1 MLTLKLHLKIVQH
14 LWQFMASLWQFK
26 RNESHVAHAGD
37 PDKVSVDNSS
47 SFTYKFS

>member
-14 LWQFMASLWQFK
+14 LWQFMASLCQFK
-26 RNESHVAHAGD
+26 RNESPVAHAGD
-37 PDKVSVDNSS
+37 PDNVSVDNSS